1 MRKNADIFGAETLR
15 GGNRISFVAHFHEQI
30 IYTQTHL
37 IDEAVGNIVIS
48 EIGMGGMFHHLIH
61 NAFGQINAERNGA
74 VKPVETGTVNGAELF
89 LHIVET
95 GDAADIRTPFGGFLF
110 YKIGNI
116 HYDSVSFSSFK
127 GSFRISFEM
136 Q

>member
-1 MRKNADIFGAETLR
+1 
-15 GGNRISFVAHFHEQI
+15 
-30 IYTQTHL
+30 
-37 IDEAVGNIVIS
+37 
-48 EIGMGGMFHHLIH
+48 MGGMFHHLIH

-74 VKPVETGTVNGAELF
+74 VKPVKTGTVNGAELF

-127 GSFRISFEM
+127 GSFRINFEM
-136 Q
+136 P